1 MTPHHN
7 YMNYDEGYRIGEKGD
22 AAIQHAHRP
31 TVRGTNCRPAVCT
44 PEGGP
49 QPSGAHRS
57 GCLAASSTAAS
68 QPACAA
74 GLELFTSERRP
85 DRGCRADSPR
95 VLVPATHGRR
105 KPGHHSRS
113 PPLLDRA
120 GFSVLG
126 THSPPARQSRVL
138 PPCSTEP
145 GSLHRVL

>member
-74 GLELFTSERRP
+74 GLELFTSSDGLIAAVEQTLP
-85 DRGCRADSPR
+85 ECSYLQPTGGENRG
-95 VLVPATHGRR
+95 TT
-105 KPGHHSRS
+105 PG
-113 PPLLDRA
+113 
-120 GFSVLG
+120 V
-126 THSPPARQSRVL
+126 

-145 GSLHRVL
+145 GSLC